1 MIPDVVPLC
10 EAVDEGQLGGKAVQ
24 LGAALRAGLPV
35 PDGVALPAGL
45 VERAGTGEADA
56 RDALEGLA
64 GSLGG
69 PLAIRSSGIGE
80 DGTTASFA
88 GQHATC
94 LNVPADGLVAAVA
107 DVWRSAHSSGALA
120 YRRAMGVDGAV
131 AVAVVAQRLVTAER
145 AGVMFTR
152 HPIDGRHERV
162 IEAAWGLGQVVVDGQ
177 VIPDRYHLTPTGEVI
192 ERVPGEKHVA
202 VYRVPDGGTF
212 THPLAA
218 EQAQRLCLAEED
230 LAALGRLAN
239 ACEAAMGPARDVEWA
254 FDAGG
259 LHLLQCRPMTTV
271 ATLAAG

>member
-1 MIPDVVPLC
+1 MIADVVPLG

-45 VERAGTGEADA
+45 VERAATGDTDA

-64 GSLGG
+64 GSLEG

-94 LNVPADGLVAAVA
+94 LNVTADGLVAAVA
-107 DVWRSAHSSGALA
+107 DVWRSAHSDGALA
-120 YRRAMGVDGAV
+120 YRRTMGVEGAV
-131 AVAVVAQRLVTAER
+131 AVAVVAQRLVAAER

-162 IEAAWGLGQVVVDGQ
+162 SEGAWGLGQAVVDGQ
-177 VIPDRYHLTPTGEVI
+177 VIPDRYHLAPTGEVI
-192 ERVPGEKHVA
+192 ARVPGAKHVA
-202 VYRVPDGGTF
+202 VLRAPDGGTF
-212 THPLAA
+212 SHPLPA
-218 EQAQRLCLAEED
+218 ERAHRLCLADED
-230 LAALGRLAN
+230 LAALGRLAD
-239 ACEAAMGPARDVEWA
+239 ACEAAMGPARDIEWA
-254 FDAGG
+254 FDTSG
-259 LHLLQCRPMTTV
+259 LHLLQCRAMTTV
-271 ATLAAG
+271 ATLAAW